1 MRLKTQP
8 NHLLVPSDDFDLNV
22 NGETIPCH
30 LSYVYNWRDPL
41 TLDQP
46 GPYGVGPDVAKQ
58 FSLNV
63 ASFAQVTTDQ
73 PVTVQVRCKR
83 AIVDPT
89 IRPLSYH
96 ISPTVSDDTIAFTLR
111 PGQQV
116 SVEAHGDTGHVLHIF
131 ANLPEEN
138 VPDPDDP
145 NVLFIGPGV
154 HETPQIVLESNQTL
168 YLAPGA
174 VLRATVGEKEP
185 FERIEG
191 NPNHPLR
198 HLQHFVSAWDAEN
211 VTIRGRGVI
220 DTTALAADHVRKNP
234 ISMNRC
240 TDVQI
245 EGITLI
251 GATCWTLSLYRCQNC
266 RVENIKQ
273 ISAFYN
279 SDGINTVSSCDVVI
293 RNCFLRNRDDGIA
306 IKAMDTGNGD
316 CFLVEPDSE
325 LPGGEVNNVLVEN
338 CVIWSDWGYAFGT
351 TYETRKPISNVTIR
365 NCDVI
370 HATHPC
376 CQGVIGILVS
386 DKADVSHMRFEA
398 IRIERTFKPIVDLRI
413 CETWWT
419 VDKNLGSIHDVTFR
433 DIHLLEKPSAEAL
446 ASFPPDATKYKN
458 YYTELLD
465 SPTEMI
471 GIRGAS
477 EKSHIRD
484 ITFEDITIGDEQ
496 LDSLTQMQINAFV
509 HNVTV
514 R

>member
-8 NHLLVPSDDFDLNV
+8 NPSLAPSGDFDLNV
-22 NGETIPCH
+22 NGESIPCA
-30 LSYVYNWRDPL
+30 LSYVYNWRDPM

-46 GPYGVGPDVAKQ
+46 GPYGVGPDVAKR
-58 FSLNV
+58 FSLNY
-63 ASFAQVTTDQ
+63 ASFAHVTTDQ
-73 PVTVQVRCKR
+73 PVTVQIRCKR
-83 AIVDPT
+83 AIVEPT
-89 IRPLSYH
+89 VRPLSYQ
-96 ISPTVSDDTIAFTLR
+96 ISPTVSDDTLEFTLR

-116 SVEAHGDTGHVLHIF
+116 SVEAHGDAGHVLHIF
-131 ANLPEEN
+131 ADLPEEN

-174 VLRATVGEKEP
+174 VLRATVGEDEP
-185 FERIEG
+185 FERIE
-191 NPNHPLR
+191 PSEDYELR
-198 HLQHFVSAWDAEN
+198 HLHHFVSAWDAEH

-220 DTTALAADHVRKNP
+220 DTTGLAASHARKNP

-279 SDGINTVSSCDVVI
+279 SDGINTISSCDVVI

-306 IKAMDTGNGD
+306 IKAMDTGNRD
-316 CFLVEPDSE
+316 CFLVEPDNE

-338 CVIWSDWGYAFGT
+338 CVIWSDWGYGFGT

-370 HATHPC
+370 HSTHPC
-376 CQGVIGILVS
+376 YQGVIGILVS
-386 DKADVSHMRFEA
+386 DKADVSHMLFED

-413 CETWWT
+413 RVTWWT
-419 VDKNLGSIHDVTFR
+419 VDKNLGTIHDVTFR
-433 DIHLLEKPSAEAL
+433 HIQLLEKPSAEVL
-446 ASFPPDATKYKN
+446 DTFPPEANGYKN
-458 YYTELLD
+458 RYKELLD
-465 SPTEMI
+465 SPAELI
-471 GIRGAS
+471 GIRGES
-477 EKSHIRD
+477 EKSHIRN
-484 ITFEDITIGDEQ
+484 ITFEDITVGDER
-496 LDSLTQMQINAFV
+496 LDSLTQMEINAFV
-509 HNVTV
+509 HDVTI